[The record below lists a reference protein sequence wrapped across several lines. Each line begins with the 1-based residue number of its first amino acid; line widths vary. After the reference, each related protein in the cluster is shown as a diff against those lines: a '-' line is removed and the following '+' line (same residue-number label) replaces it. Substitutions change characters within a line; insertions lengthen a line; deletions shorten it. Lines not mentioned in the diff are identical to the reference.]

1 MPAGRQRDGQAG
13 RKAGWVGSYAGRQE
27 GGQAARQAG
36 RQTGWTEK
44 KDMIRRKE
52 KGREGSGLNTL
63 S

>member
-1 MPAGRQRDGQAG
+1 MCWQAS
-13 RKAGWVGSYAGRQE
+13 KETDRQE
-27 GGQAARQAG
+27 GRQVGSAAMLAGSKADRQLGRQA
-36 RQTGWTEK
+36 GWTEK